1 MKMRKNGCAKNR
13 NEFDKGST
21 ALLIAM
27 NKSQR
32 MHNKALERECA
43 CKYNFNS
50 FEPNATPINDLL
62 YAQLVSGT
70 RALIHPFSSSFL
82 SLYSFWIGWSPWIAI
97 IIAES
102 HIVTKNGKFSI
113 LAATQ
118 RINLSSEQLY
128 STVQNPYK
136 IFDSFDS
143 VDFCLKGRKCKD
155 VNFRTLYAFWMW
167 KGDVIIISQLLF
179 FKWVIALDESYIGPL
194 PLYTSTIS
202 LITVS
207 HLVMWLGVALPK
219 ILSIFFS
226 L

>member
-1 MKMRKNGCAKNR
+1 MLFISCSYLRFLRHFLCQKNEFSIKMGKNRCAKNR
-13 NEFDKGST
+13 NKFDKGST

-62 YAQLVSGT
+62 YAQPVSGT

-102 HIVTKNGKFSI
+102 IAHILLRKMVNFPFWQPPRGLIFQAKNCI
-113 LAATQ
+113 
-118 RINLSSEQLY
+118 QLY
-128 STVQNPYK
+128 RIRIKY
-136 IFDSFDS
+136 
-143 VDFCLKGRKCKD
+143 
-155 VNFRTLYAFWMW
+155 
-167 KGDVIIISQLLF
+167 
-179 FKWVIALDESYIGPL
+179 
-194 PLYTSTIS
+194 
-202 LITVS
+202 
-207 HLVMWLGVALPK
+207 
-219 ILSIFFS
+219 SIHSIRLTFV
-226 L
+226 